1 MKSHGILKRVRII
14 AVAIALTFVVNFAM
28 SQVLETGG
36 VELPKPP
43 RPAPSMLDTGG
54 VELPKPPRP

>member
-1 MKSHGILKRVRII
+1 MRSQGIFKRVRII
-14 AVAIALTFVVNFAM
+14 AVAITLTFVVNFAV

-43 RPAPSMLDTGG
+43 RPTPTAIETGG